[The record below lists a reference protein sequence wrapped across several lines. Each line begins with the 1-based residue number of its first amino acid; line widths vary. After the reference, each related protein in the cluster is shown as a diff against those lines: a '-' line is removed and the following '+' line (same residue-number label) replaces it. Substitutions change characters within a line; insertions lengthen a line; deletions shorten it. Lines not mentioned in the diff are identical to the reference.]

1 MQSARTPAPGTPS
14 DPGEPGAPAATTP
27 ATSAAGDE
35 SGLLERLR
43 HGEPAAYEKLVH
55 DTTPRLLAI
64 ARRMLPNEDDAHDA
78 VQEGFLAAFKG
89 LGSFDGNSRLS
100 TWLHRIVVNAC
111 LMKLRSK
118 RRRPERS
125 IEEML
130 PKFKDDGH
138 SWEPGSAWESPT
150 QAMEERELLARMLE
164 AIEKLPE
171 NYRIVLVL
179 RDIQGLDTAETG
191 VIVGLS
197 ENAVK
202 TRLHRAR
209 QALRELIDAR
219 GLDTAI
225 DGGNS

>member
-1 MQSARTPAPGTPS
+1 LLAALRRNEGPAY
-14 DPGEPGAPAATTP
+14 
-27 ATSAAGDE
+27 
-35 SGLLERLR
+35 ERLVR
-43 HGEPAAYEKLVH
+43 E
-55 DTTPRLLAI
+55 TTPRLLAV
-64 ARRMLPNEDDAHDA
+64 ARRMLPNEDDALDA

-89 LGSFDGNSRLS
+89 LPSFDGNSRLT

-125 IEEML
+125 IEDML
-130 PKFKDDGH
+130 PRFKEDGH
-138 SWEPGSAWESPT
+138 AWEPGSTWQSPLKGL
-150 QAMEERELLARMLE
+150 EEQEVSARMLE
-164 AIEKLPE
+164 AIDSLPE

-219 GLDTAI
+219 ELKAAK
-225 DGGNS
+225 DGGRS

>member
-1 MQSARTPAPGTPS
+1 MSRSTDAEDSESKLPA
-14 DPGEPGAPAATTP
+14 APAQTP
-27 ATSAAGDE
+27 LEGEEASLLAGLRRGEAA
-35 SGLLERLR
+35 
-43 HGEPAAYEKLVH
+43 AFEKLVR

-64 ARRMLPNEDDAHDA
+64 ARRMLPNEDDALDA
-78 VQEGFLAAFKG
+78 VQEGYLAAFKG
-89 LGSFDGNSRLS
+89 LPSFDGNSRLS

-111 LMKLRSK
+111 LMKLRSR

-125 IEEML
+125 IEDIL

-138 SWEPGSAWESPT
+138 SWEPGSAWKNPS
-150 QAMEERELLARMLE
+150 ANMEQSELSAKILE
-164 AIEKLPE
+164 AIDELPE

-191 VIVGLS
+191 VTVGLS

-219 GLDTAI
+219 ATLS
-225 DGGNS
+225 DGGTE

>member
-1 MQSARTPAPGTPS
+1 MSRSNDSEAESLPS
-14 DPGEPGAPAATTP
+14 SLSDASRDAIDKQAEETA
-27 ATSAAGDE
+27 
-35 SGLLERLR
+35 LLEGLRRNDHASYERLVR
-43 HGEPAAYEKLVH
+43 EN
-55 DTTPRLLAI
+55 TPRLLAI
-64 ARRMLPNEDDAHDA
+64 ARRMLPNEDDALDA

-89 LGSFDGNSRLS
+89 LPSFDGNARLS

-130 PKFKDDGH
+130 PKFKEDGH
-138 SWEPGSAWESPT
+138 AWEPGSAWKNPSEGLE
-150 QAMEERELLARMLE
+150 QDEVNARILE
-164 AIEKLPE
+164 AIDELPE

-209 QALRELIDAR
+209 QALRELIDGRAAS
-219 GLDTAI
+219 TP
-225 DGGNS
+225 GGNS

>member
-1 MQSARTPAPGTPS
+1 MAALRR
-14 DPGEPGAPAATTP
+14 GEA
-27 ATSAAGDE
+27 
-35 SGLLERLR
+35 
-43 HGEPAAYEKLVH
+43 AAYEKLVH
-55 DTTPRLLAI
+55 ETTPRLLAI
-64 ARRMLPNEDDAHDA
+64 ARRMLPNEDDAQDA

-89 LGSFDGNSRLS
+89 LPSFDGNSRLS

-125 IEEML
+125 IEEIL
-130 PKFKDDGH
+130 PKFREDGH
-138 SWEPGSAWESPT
+138 AWEPGSAWQSPT
-150 QAMEERELLARMLE
+150 KGLEEKELSARMLE
-164 AIEKLPE
+164 AIDNLPE

-219 GLDTAI
+219 AANSGN
-225 DGGNS
+225 DGGHS